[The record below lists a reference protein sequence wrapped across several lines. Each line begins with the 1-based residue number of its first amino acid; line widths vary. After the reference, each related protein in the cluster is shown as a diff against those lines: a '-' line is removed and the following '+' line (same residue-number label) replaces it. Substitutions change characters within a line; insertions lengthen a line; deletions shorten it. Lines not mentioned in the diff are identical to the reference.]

1 MKIRFLNRQAK
12 CFPLRSRAGMTLVE
26 VVFALGISVLMVAG
40 IVSSYIYGT
49 AAAIKAELAQA
60 ANAKALERIEQ
71 ARSVQWDPTT
81 WQGVDNLVASNFPDE
96 VVTLDMPGTNAVG
109 TTATVQTTIAQLSV
123 TPPLRSIHVDCIWQ
137 FRGGELITNSI
148 ETIRAP

>member
-1 MKIRFLNRQAK
+1 
-12 CFPLRSRAGMTLVE
+12 MTLVE